1 MYHHKTQSQGP
12 QSFFNMPRPDHHQ
25 QHPNQHNSPASNM
38 LSDFPF
44 SRPTQLPDELES
56 ALAIRGARDTDRRIT
71 VHTSRPNQRQNQG
84 SVSVTSQHGGYC
96 STLTSDNQTSSR
108 RRPDWSNFQPPS
120 KLFVNS
126 ASDDTYNSQKL
137 KGPHQQ
143 AQSSRTG
150 PAVASWVSSGSS
162 SSQGKP
168 PNSGAG
174 DGQGLYTPESA
185 GSILA
190 SFGLSNDDLEV
201 LSHYPDDQ
209 LTPDTLPFILRDIQI
224 NKSDNQKTVSRN
236 TQGKILSPSNT
247 AQQIDSVSSDVP
259 SLLTVT
265 KTAGKVIDYRHA
277 SRVKDNTNK
286 QMFKREKLSSEGVV
300 QMLSSASSS
309 KVEKAE
315 KRQIRLVHM
324 ESGKHGDRDY
334 RRTSGGHHKSSL
346 SPRSESPLSKSR
358 IIDKDYRRNIS
369 KQRLSF
375 ELRRE
380 LYSRR
385 SRSSS
390 PDTSGHSIHKTIPD
404 SIFIRDFSGTS
415 PKVFPHT
422 CCLCHIQCDHNKDW
436 IDHINTVNH
445 TAACRDLRNKY
456 PKWNPYLK
464 SKCRVKSH
472 RLHARHSPQDDRQ
485 LHCTGDSSHQ
495 SGVKHA
501 CDELD
506 KHSADTS
513 SNASFSKAEQS
524 SKYGLHSSTTTV
536 KKSTKPGTRINTS
549 AKAVKPL
556 SIPPP
561 AKKKKTVAAASQDNI
576 AGPQVYLTGIPQE
589 ASEQEVTKFVT
600 SFGKINN
607 VVLMPSSEEDIE
619 MGDGQKIPEPAIDSV
634 CSNSRP
640 TIDSDKNSQKKDSD
654 LSTEVSEADMNTSA
668 KGLVLITE
676 IPGGD
681 WSASDVLKL
690 IQPFGNLIDIISAPS
705 VGKAL
710 VSLPDL
716 KTAQEVVKVHTSIPA
731 KIKDCEVKMF
741 NIEELVSI
749 DTPVALYNLLMQ
761 SFHPLENSS
770 PVSWSSLLVIN
781 NVPDTPTGPSE
792 VKKLVQ
798 RFGTVVKTLE
808 LNNVVIC
815 EMETGAM
822 ALSVYKRFQRFPC
835 IVQNN
840 PLFFSRKPDPKTNT
854 QTQVFSPNL
863 HLRKD
868 LFENDED
875 HNTDAA
881 DQDKIAHSVELRK
894 EHNILMGPQTVPI
907 EDEVAGENGSLV
919 TQDHWNVL
927 SESALEPDKKT
938 DKENVAVL
946 KSIKKD
952 ESANETILQT
962 TVNATELKKIHVG
975 QCDSTDIAFSEFSKD
990 TVEVDSGAE
999 TNHPRNKMA
1008 GSANEEIH
1016 LKTEVGKSGYQIK
1029 ETGGHK
1035 LVDAEVGLN
1044 TRESEKVDKEAKKEK
1059 EFRGRGRKI
1068 GEQWVQKDS
1077 QRTKWD
1083 REQEERT
1090 IKERREM
1097 ERNNEHGVPSSGLY
1111 ESCRFET
1118 YKSNSNL
1125 GEQRISNKSDA
1136 ELPKMDGVEDFDSF
1150 PLNMSEFVTVD
1161 EVGDVTDL
1169 NDFPLP
1175 PSPAASEKTTEQE
1188 KSQTKVPQ
1196 DTHEVRPLDVIAQPK
1211 EKSDYPITDCQHQ
1224 PMIIEDFITDFGHQR
1239 TISPGTSDSATS
1251 DVIGMLSCKIA
1262 NPSTKTRQEFS
1273 PAIQKIVPTCQPE
1286 INETECIIMIETLP
1300 TPPISSKTVIDDS
1313 PSDQHTMKV
1322 KITSGNITSEEKKD
1336 KATAVV
1342 KSPLNE
1348 AQTVMENVQ
1357 MREGTWMSFSS
1368 AEPGRHMMSDIPKVN
1383 EKKSEDK
1390 PRTETPMATDKTV
1403 HFDPSIPVGM
1413 EFLVPKTGFFCK
1425 ACNRFFSGSKDTQI
1439 THCKSF
1445 KHFENV
1451 QKYLATK
1458 RTKGQLH

>member
-1 MYHHKTQSQGP
+1 
-12 QSFFNMPRPDHHQ
+12 
-25 QHPNQHNSPASNM
+25 
-38 LSDFPF
+38 
-44 SRPTQLPDELES
+44 
-56 ALAIRGARDTDRRIT
+56 
-71 VHTSRPNQRQNQG
+71 
-84 SVSVTSQHGGYC
+84 
-96 STLTSDNQTSSR
+96 
-108 RRPDWSNFQPPS
+108 
-120 KLFVNS
+120 
-126 ASDDTYNSQKL
+126 
-137 KGPHQQ
+137 
-143 AQSSRTG
+143 
-150 PAVASWVSSGSS
+150 
-162 SSQGKP
+162 
-168 PNSGAG
+168 
-174 DGQGLYTPESA
+174 
-185 GSILA
+185 
-190 SFGLSNDDLEV
+190 
-201 LSHYPDDQ
+201 
-209 LTPDTLPFILRDIQI
+209 
-224 NKSDNQKTVSRN
+224 
-236 TQGKILSPSNT
+236 
-247 AQQIDSVSSDVP
+247 
-259 SLLTVT
+259 
-265 KTAGKVIDYRHA
+265 
-277 SRVKDNTNK
+277 
-286 QMFKREKLSSEGVV
+286 
-300 QMLSSASSS
+300 
-309 KVEKAE
+309 
-315 KRQIRLVHM
+315 
-324 ESGKHGDRDY
+324 
-334 RRTSGGHHKSSL
+334 
-346 SPRSESPLSKSR
+346 
-358 IIDKDYRRNIS
+358 
-369 KQRLSF
+369 
-375 ELRRE
+375 
-380 LYSRR
+380 
-385 SRSSS
+385 
-390 PDTSGHSIHKTIPD
+390 
-404 SIFIRDFSGTS
+404 
-415 PKVFPHT
+415 
-422 CCLCHIQCDHNKDW
+422 
-436 IDHINTVNH
+436 
-445 TAACRDLRNKY
+445 
-456 PKWNPYLK
+456 
-464 SKCRVKSH
+464 
-472 RLHARHSPQDDRQ
+472 
-485 LHCTGDSSHQ
+485 
-495 SGVKHA
+495 
-501 CDELD
+501 
-506 KHSADTS
+506 
-513 SNASFSKAEQS
+513 
-524 SKYGLHSSTTTV
+524 
-536 KKSTKPGTRINTS
+536 
-549 AKAVKPL
+549 
-556 SIPPP
+556 
-561 AKKKKTVAAASQDNI
+561 
-576 AGPQVYLTGIPQE
+576 
-589 ASEQEVTKFVT
+589 
-600 SFGKINN
+600 
-607 VVLMPSSEEDIE
+607 MPSSEEDSE
-619 MGDGQKIPEPAIDSV
+619 MGDGQKTPDPTIDSV

-654 LSTEVSEADMNTSA
+654 LSTEVSEVDMNTSV

-741 NIEELVSI
+741 NIEEQVCI

-863 HLRKD
+863 HLRED
-868 LFENDED
+868 IFENDED
-875 HNTDAA
+875 RNTDAA

-894 EHNILMGPQTVPI
+894 KHNILMGPQTVLI
-907 EDEVAGENGSLV
+907 EDELAGENGSLV

-938 DKENVAVL
+938 DKENVGTTIAVS
-946 KSIKKD
+946 KSNKKD

-962 TVNATELKKIHVG
+962 TVNATDLEKIHVG

-1008 GSANEEIH
+1008 GSANEEVH
-1016 LKTEVGKSGYQIK
+1016 LETEVGKAAYQIK
-1029 ETGGHK
+1029 ESGGNK

-1044 TRESEKVDKEAKKEK
+1044 TRESEKVDKEAEKEK
-1059 EFRGRGRKI
+1059 EFRGRGQKI
-1068 GEQWVQKDS
+1068 REQWVQKDS

-1097 ERNNEHGVPSSGLY
+1097 ERKNEHGVPSSGLY

-1125 GEQRISNKSDA
+1125 GEQRIPNKSDA
-1136 ELPKMDGVEDFDSF
+1136 ELPKMDRVEDFDSF
-1150 PLNMSEFVTVD
+1150 PLNMTEFVTVD

-1196 DTHEVRPLDVIAQPK
+1196 DTHEVRPLDVIAQSR

-1224 PMIIEDFITDFGHQR
+1224 PMIIEDSITDFGHER
-1239 TISPGTSDSATS
+1239 TISPGTSVSASS

-1262 NPSTKTRQEFS
+1262 NPSTKTRHEFS
-1273 PAIQKIVPTCQPE
+1273 PAVQKVVPTCQPE
-1286 INETECIIMIETLP
+1286 INETENILSAPTECIIMIETLP

-1313 PSDQHTMKV
+1313 LSDQHTMKV
-1322 KITSGNITSEEKKD
+1322 KITSGNITAEERKD

-1368 AEPGRHMMSDIPKVN
+1368 AEPGRHMMSDIPKVT

-1425 ACNRFFSGSKDTQI
+1425 ACNRFFSGSKDSQI

-1451 QKYLATK
+1451 QKYLMTK
-1458 RTKGQLH
+1458 RTKGQLY